1 MVFHFLVCRD
11 SAGQQI
17 WDVGYH
23 SIDSPIEQLVRTISP
38 VDRPRIDSKTSFL
51 ELHNTPLG
59 KCRILRVDVSGSHK
73 LQHGTPIV
81 IAVSYTHLTLPTNRE
96 V

>member
-59 KCRILRVDVSGSHK
+59 KCRILRVDVS
-73 LQHGTPIV
+73 
-81 IAVSYTHLTLPTNRE
+81 
-96 V
+96 